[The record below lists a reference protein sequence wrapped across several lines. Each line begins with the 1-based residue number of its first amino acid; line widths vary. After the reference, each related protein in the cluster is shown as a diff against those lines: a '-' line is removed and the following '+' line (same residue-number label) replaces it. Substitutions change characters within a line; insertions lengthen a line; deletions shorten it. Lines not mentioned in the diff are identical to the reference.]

1 LLPLLLILFT
11 LQAPATCADPSD
23 CRRQSSEAAARGEF
37 ELAHDLAWRAMQK
50 SKPNDP
56 ASMLVLARAQSLS
69 GRPGDALVML
79 ERLAALGVRPDIQSD
94 PDFARVR
101 ALPDWAAVA
110 ARLAPSDAA
119 SAGATAADPRPAAA
133 SAPTASSASPSAA
146 PATKAG
152 EPAGRESAPPDAGA
166 LSFSAPGVEPFALAH
181 DAVSRRFVL
190 GDRKAHRLLIVDEV
204 SRNVVNFVS
213 AASAG
218 FYEQLTAFTIDARRG
233 DLWVASARG
242 SGDAA
247 ESIVHKLQLV
257 SGRALME
264 ARAPE
269 QSGPIRFVAVAATPD
284 GTVFAVDGLGA
295 RLFRLRPGARTFETV
310 MKLDVGGDVALAAMD
325 DRVLYVGSARGLAR
339 IDPAARSATPVK
351 SKEDLGGF
359 VSLFSYA
366 GTLVG
371 VERVAGSFLV
381 VRVRLDPAGARVQAR
396 QVLATSTGTTAG
408 ALAADSF
415 YYLSDAGTIRRLP
428 LR

>member
-1 LLPLLLILFT
+1 VFTFLLILFT
-11 LQAPATCADPSD
+11 FQAAGTCADPGD
-23 CRRQSSEAAARGEF
+23 CRRQSSEAAARGEY

-50 SKPNDP
+50 GKPNDP

-69 GRPGDALVML
+69 GRAGDALVML
-79 ERLAALGVRPDIQSD
+79 DRLAALGVRPEVQND

-101 ALPDWAAVA
+101 ALPGWAALA
-110 ARLAPSDAA
+110 AKLALSDAA
-119 SAGATAADPRPAAA
+119 AAA
-133 SAPTASSASPSAA
+133 SAPRPAAPPAPATGSPASSGAPSAA
-146 PATKAG
+146 TAG
-152 EPAGRESAPPDAGA
+152 ESGGREPAPAPAAGG

-264 ARAPE
+264 AHAPDR
-269 QSGPIRFVAVAATPD
+269 SGPIRFVAVAATPD
-284 GTVFAVDGLGA
+284 GTVFAVDGRGA
-295 RLFRLRPGARTFETV
+295 RLFRLRPGARTFEPV
-310 MKLDVGGDVALAAMD
+310 MKLEVDGDAALAAMD

-339 IDPAARSATPVK
+339 IDTAARSATPVK
-351 SKEDLGGF
+351 SNEDLGGF
-359 VSLFSYA
+359 ESLFSYA

-381 VRVRLDPAGARVQAR
+381 VRVRLDSTGARVQAR
-396 QVLATSTGTTAG
+396 QVLATSPSATAG
-408 ALAADSF
+408 ALAADNF
-415 YYLSDAGTIRRLP
+415 YYFSDAGTIRRLT